1 MNICVS
7 MALAKAMGYE
17 LMACQTISATN
28 EIFVRFRRG
37 MNEQRI
43 VGVKVIEN
51 C

>member
-17 LMACQTISATN
+17 LMACQTIPATN
-28 EIFVRFRRG
+28 KIFVRFQRG